1 MILICLLYLLRFK
14 LSNII
19 IKIKTYFVCW
29 SSAIKKHFLE
39 FFIKVKTYPVCWS
52 DVSNAVSKL
61 SICIL
66 HLLIYWLIN
75 CTICMGDID
84 YNNYCDIYEQ
94 IRKLKKAIQQQQDFD
109 AAMEALGEFFIIL
122 CIPILIL
129 GFFSRF
135 NL

>member
-14 LSNII
+14 LSKFI
-19 IKIKTYFVCW
+19 IKIKTYFICW

-52 DVSNAVSKL
+52 DVSSVVSKL

-109 AAMEALGEFFIIL
+109 AAMEALGEFLIIL

-135 NL
+135 NF

>member
-1 MILICLLYLLRFK
+1 
-14 LSNII
+14 
-19 IKIKTYFVCW
+19 
-29 SSAIKKHFLE
+29 
-39 FFIKVKTYPVCWS
+39 
-52 DVSNAVSKL
+52 
-61 SICIL
+61 
-66 HLLIYWLIN
+66 
-75 CTICMGDID
+75 MGDID

-122 CIPILIL
+122 CIPILIS